1 MSSIATSVEL
11 PPHPEPAPFVFDQY
25 GRAQVGGTRVTL
37 EVLLGRYRLGDTFED
52 LHSGFPTVPAG
63 ALRAVIAYYGRHT
76 AVIDRWLD
84 MKAEEFEETRRKLD
98 ALHGTEWWQELL
110 RKRAESEAKSGGE
123 RPATGVVL

>member
-52 LHSGFPTVPAG
+52 LHSGFPTVPAA
-63 ALRAVIAYYGRHT
+63 ALRAVIAYYGRHNAT
-76 AVIDRWLD
+76 VNHWLD
-84 MKAEEFEETRRKLD
+84 MKEEEFEQVRREID
-98 ALHGTEWWQELL
+98 ARHGTEWKADLL
-110 RKRAESEAKSGGE
+110 RKRAEADARDS
-123 RPATGVVL
+123 R